1 MLYIINVE
9 TNEAW
14 VSDPS
19 GRCSLSRTSQFCFD
33 PLNDPNQS
41 LKRHTDPHRG
51 VSGRYTKDINTKHMN
66 ETVYEAVL
74 DCYNHPVATVGKGWN
89 QDENLAETSYQFKI
103 FDDFYYQLFAPI
115 YD

>member
-1 MLYIINVE
+1 
-9 TNEAW
+9 
-14 VSDPS
+14 
-19 GRCSLSRTSQFCFD
+19 
-33 PLNDPNQS
+33 
-41 LKRHTDPHRG
+41 
-51 VSGRYTKDINTKHMN
+51 MN

-89 QDENLAETSYQFKI
+89 QDETLAETSYQFKI